1 MRKVTEFEAMSI
13 SKEHR
18 NAIRN
23 YVDEDGADQA
33 WYGKAFG
40 IESTLQMLGIRFD
53 IEADGSLSFKDVE
66 R

>member
-1 MRKVTEFEAMSI
+1 MRKVTEFEAMTI

-18 NAIRN
+18 NAIKN
-23 YVDEDGADQA
+23 YVDGDGDDQA

-40 IESTLQMLGIRFD
+40 IERTLQMLGIRFS
-53 IEADGSLSFKDVE
+53 IETDGSLNFRDVE